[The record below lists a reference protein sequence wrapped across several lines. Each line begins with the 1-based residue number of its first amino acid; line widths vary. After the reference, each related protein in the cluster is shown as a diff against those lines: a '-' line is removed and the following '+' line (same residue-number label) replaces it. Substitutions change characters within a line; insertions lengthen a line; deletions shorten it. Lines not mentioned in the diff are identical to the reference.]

1 MLSCIKTNKMSTYLS
16 ISKGNINPCTVKSKL
31 LVDTHIPLALQ
42 GSSIRRYIARYVAR
56 RRWYVRR
63 CEVCYRLNS
72 NAMSLLSLILPP
84 NLHISPSQRLGVL
97 HIVVGE
103 CKFSPPTVLLAGM
116 WTRFADTVCLLRT
129 GIQSPSPV
137 SS

>member
-31 LVDTHIPLALQ
+31 LVDTHITLALQ
-42 GSSIRRYIARYVAR
+42 GSSIRRYIARSR
-56 RRWYVRR
+56 RRWWCRRSVVR
-63 CEVCYRLNS
+63 YHLNS

-103 CKFSPPTVLLAGM
+103 CKFSPPTVLFAGM
-116 WTRFADTVCLLRT
+116 WTRFSDTVCLLRT